1 MRIAATRTKGKF
13 YLLCCVMLCAGAGKA
28 QESLTQEKT
37 IQSKPAAQRA
47 YDFMKTRVKAGDL
60 GIDWGEFRIAA
71 AVAGVDNGFD
81 WHPVRERVLAAV
93 EANNL
98 TAALSGAQ
106 NVIDHNMAEP
116 EGHLLAMMVYQKM
129 GKDDA
134 AQREREVLDAIVKS
148 IMTSGDGMSRQKA
161 WVTVSRGEV
170 EFVVSVVLDAETKAH
185 SILRTDGHDY
195 DKLTVATDDGGEH
208 TIWFNVDTDT
218 LVTNAAIEAQSN
230 VRPTLSA
237 SSKH

>member
-1 MRIAATRTKGKF
+1 MSIVATRTKGKF
-13 YLLCCVMLCAGAGKA
+13 YLLCCMLLCAGIVRA
-28 QESLTQEKT
+28 QESKLESKT
-37 IQSKPAAQRA
+37 PQSKPAAQRA
-47 YDFMKTRVKAGDL
+47 YDFMKTRVQAGDL

-71 AVAGVDNGFD
+71 AVAEVAGGFD
-81 WHPVRERVLAAV
+81 WHPVRERVLASV
-93 EANNL
+93 EAGNL
-98 TAALSGAQ
+98 PAALSGAN

-148 IMTSGDGMSRQKA
+148 IMTSGDGLSRQNA

-170 EFVVSVVLDAETKAH
+170 EFVVSVVLDAETKTH
-185 SILRTDGHDY
+185 NVVRTDGHDY

-218 LVTNAAIEAQSN
+218 LVTTAAIVAQSN

-237 SSKH
+237 SSKR